1 MAPIGAYQVSLKA
14 SGLEKSTSFE
24 LEMDPNLEG
33 VSAEDL
39 QKQFDLA
46 IQIRDKVSQANE
58 AVILIRKVRDQ
69 AGKIGNMDTA
79 TATELKG
86 LLEKMRVIE
95 EDLYQVRN
103 QSGQDPLN
111 FPIKLNNRLAALQRS
126 VETGQARPTDAAY
139 VVFEELSKE
148 LTGHLAKLDQVI
160 KVDLKSLNDKL
171 QQKISTE

>member
-1 MAPIGAYQVSLKA
+1 V
-14 SGLEKSTSFE
+14 
-24 LEMDPNLEG
+24 
-33 VSAEDL
+33 
-39 QKQFDLA
+39 
-46 IQIRDKVSQANE
+46 
-58 AVILIRKVRDQ
+58 
-69 AGKIGNMDTA
+69 KIGNADAA
-79 TATELKG
+79 TATELKAV
-86 LLEKMRVIE
+86 LEKMRVIE

-160 KVDLKSLNDKL
+160 KMDLKSLNDKL
-171 QQKISTE
+171 PQKISTE